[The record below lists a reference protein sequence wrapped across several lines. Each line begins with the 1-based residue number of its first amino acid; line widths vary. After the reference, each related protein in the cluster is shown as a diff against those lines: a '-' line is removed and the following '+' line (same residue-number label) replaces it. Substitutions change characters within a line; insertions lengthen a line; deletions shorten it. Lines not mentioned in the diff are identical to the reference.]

1 MEAADISLE
10 RYLDLRQRTV
20 SRRVACQV
28 AIQMARGSS
37 RTLHSQPKYAQSL
50 SYVSRA
56 AWLQSRTLVC
66 RRCSSFL
73 PRTYVRCCTALV
85 HETTRFHGRASL
97 PTGLAYLH
105 SKAIIHRDVKP
116 ANTLMFF
123 DGVPSED
130 FLHTFLSTRRPCY
143 ICTYISGS
151 TGVEDVWCRTVSCG
165 GYGRTPYI
173 CAYVRSYVGAICGL
187 SAVPC

>member
-50 SYVSRA
+50 SYASRA

-73 PRTYVRCCTALV
+73 LRTYVRCCTALV
-85 HETTRFHGRASL
+85 RETTRFHGRASL

-130 FLHTFLSTRRPCY
+130 FLHTFLFTCRPCY
-143 ICTYISGS
+143 RAEQAWKTY
-151 TGVEDVWCRTVSCG
+151 GVAPYRVARTDVRRT
-165 GYGRTPYI
+165 
-173 CAYVRSYVGAICGL
+173 YVRTYVGAICGL